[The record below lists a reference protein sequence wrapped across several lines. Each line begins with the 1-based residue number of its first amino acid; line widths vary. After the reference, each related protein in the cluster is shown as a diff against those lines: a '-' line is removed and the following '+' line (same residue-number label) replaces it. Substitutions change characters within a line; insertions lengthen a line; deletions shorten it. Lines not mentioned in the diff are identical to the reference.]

1 MFATVV
7 VESPY
12 LHMHTLGGPDQP
24 NARPRIYSQ
33 FNTFHHIYTF
43 PHIQSLCRKKNE
55 LKVFEKVGQL
65 SMILKSNRLKF
76 RVDQLEPA
84 AEFNLLK

>member
-43 PHIQSLCRKKNE
+43 PHIQSFCRKKNE
-55 LKVFEKVGQL
+55 LKVFEKVEGGTTFNDFEV
-65 SMILKSNRLKF
+65 KS
-76 RVDQLEPA
+76 VQVES
-84 AEFNLLK
+84 